1 MSVVSLPVLGFLAAI
16 LGLLLSP
23 WWLLPA
29 ALLYLAW
36 GICFIVWAFSSHP
49 ASAMSVLRLG

>member
-1 MSVVSLPVLGFLAAI
+1 MSVVSLPVLDFLAAI

-36 GICFIVWAFSSHP
+36 GICFMVWAFSHP
-49 ASAMSVLRLG
+49 EP